1 MIVVII
7 MLLQKPLDM
16 TCSWSLHILGYEIVD
31 QAGFAAANDKIKM
44 KDNWYRA
51 HTVLTG
57 GR

>member
-1 MIVVII
+1 